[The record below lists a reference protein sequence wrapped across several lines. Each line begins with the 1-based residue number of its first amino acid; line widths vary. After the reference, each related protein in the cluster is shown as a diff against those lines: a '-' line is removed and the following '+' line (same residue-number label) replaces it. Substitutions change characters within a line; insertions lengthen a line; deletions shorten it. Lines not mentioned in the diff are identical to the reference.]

1 MTMLCNNTDT
11 HLFNRTLKNHEKP
24 FSSTID
30 VLKMYSFII
39 AVTLVSSLLWNL
51 SRHEHYFQRNIPQ
64 II

>member
-39 AVTLVSSLLWNL
+39 AVTLVSSLLWNFEFV
-51 SRHEHYFQRNIPQ
+51 SA
-64 II
+64 